1 MQGNSEIREIYS
13 PRNICTVQYIIF
25 IKIVH
30 SCYYFHVVVCGY
42 RLIQDR
48 EVDLTD
54 GTRLL
59 RHDRFNKSM
68 KASGLTEQEM
78 KERYREREEE
88 KVEVDHTSVYI

>member
-1 MQGNSEIREIYS
+1 M
-13 PRNICTVQYIIF
+13 
-25 IKIVH
+25 
-30 SCYYFHVVVCGY
+30 VVCGY

-59 RHDRFNKSM
+59 RHDRFNESM
-68 KASGLTEQEM
+68 KASGLTGQEM

-88 KVEVDHTSVYI
+88 KVEVDHTSVYIYI

>member
-1 MQGNSEIREIYS
+1 M
-13 PRNICTVQYIIF
+13 
-25 IKIVH
+25 
-30 SCYYFHVVVCGY
+30 VVCGY

-59 RHDRFNKSM
+59 RHDRFNESM

-88 KVEVDHTSVYI
+88 KVEVDHTSVYIERELSGGREWRR